1 MVSDEALLRL
11 ARAAGLMA
19 EWRDAGGKPM
29 RVAPDALRAL
39 LGALGMPAGSE
50 AQVKESLAAHR
61 HAARAARPPLVTA
74 EAGATVRLDIP
85 PGRYSIAA
93 ADGTMAEGTAEPA
106 PGGASLTAPSA
117 PGYYTLE
124 AGTRQMILAVAPAHG
139 HRIIDACPEGRAW
152 GLTAQLYSLRR
163 GTDEGVGD
171 YAALEG
177 LMAPAAALG
186 ADAVAI
192 SPVHAQFSADPSRF
206 SPYAPS
212 SRARLD
218 VRHASVGDILGE
230 PLAPPPE
237 LATELAR
244 LEAMAL
250 VDWPATATAR
260 LAVLRDGY
268 EAFARARPA
277 AAMAAFTAFR
287 ADGGASLE
295 RHARFEALHAAQF
308 AAGRWHW
315 REWPAELRDPE
326 SPAVTAFAEEN
337 AAEVEYHAFLQWLA
351 DRGLSAAQRAA
362 AQGGMRIGLIADL
375 AIGVDGGGSD
385 AWSRQA
391 EVLQQV
397 EIGAPPDLFNARG
410 QGWGIT
416 TFSPHGLRGAGFAGF
431 REMLSAAFRNAGGV
445 RLDHVLGLRRLW
457 LVPEGGS
464 PKEGCYLT
472 YPLEDMLRL
481 VALESWLRQG
491 IVIGED
497 LGTVPTGFRPKL
509 EKAGLAGMRV
519 LWFERKGK
527 RFTPPAQWDAGA
539 VAMTSTHDL
548 ATVAGWWEER
558 DMAWRREL
566 ELLPQ
571 ETPENRQEE
580 RKALWSAFKASGV
593 VHDKAPPMEDGA
605 TVADAAAA
613 HIGRAACHLALLPLE
628 DALGAAEQP
637 NLPGTTDQH
646 PNWRRRFEMP
656 VERMLNDPAVEQ
668 RLRGL
673 ARARRAT

>member
-1 MVSDEALLRL
+1 
-11 ARAAGLMA
+11 
-19 EWRDAGGKPM
+19 
-29 RVAPDALRAL
+29 
-39 LGALGMPAGSE
+39 
-50 AQVKESLAAHR
+50 
-61 HAARAARPPLVTA
+61 
-74 EAGATVRLDIP
+74 
-85 PGRYSIAA
+85 
-93 ADGTMAEGTAEPA
+93 
-106 PGGASLTAPSA
+106 
-117 PGYYTLE
+117 
-124 AGTRQMILAVAPAHG
+124 
-139 HRIIDACPEGRAW
+139 
-152 GLTAQLYSLRR
+152 
-163 GTDEGVGD
+163 
-171 YAALEG
+171 
-177 LMAPAAALG
+177 
-186 ADAVAI
+186 
-192 SPVHAQFSADPSRF
+192 
-206 SPYAPS
+206 
-212 SRARLD
+212 
-218 VRHASVGDILGE
+218 
-230 PLAPPPE
+230 
-237 LATELAR
+237 
-244 LEAMAL
+244 
-250 VDWPATATAR
+250 
-260 LAVLRDGY
+260 
-268 EAFARARPA
+268 
-277 AAMAAFTAFR
+277 
-287 ADGGASLE
+287 
-295 RHARFEALHAAQF
+295 
-308 AAGRWHW
+308 
-315 REWPAELRDPE
+315 
-326 SPAVTAFAEEN
+326 
-337 AAEVEYHAFLQWLA
+337 
-351 DRGLSAAQRAA
+351 
-362 AQGGMRIGLIADL
+362 
-375 AIGVDGGGSD
+375 
-385 AWSRQA
+385 
-391 EVLQQV
+391 
-397 EIGAPPDLFNARG
+397 
-410 QGWGIT
+410 
-416 TFSPHGLRGAGFAGF
+416 
-431 REMLSAAFRNAGGV
+431 MLSAAFRNAGGV